1 VTRSISSSNTTLGSS
16 SQPRV
21 GYGAIVL
28 NFAGSSQPDGVLRTL
43 LRPASYASLLCGRT
57 ISRVTLALTVF
68 WTSDYGTKN
77 AAECTEPFNVSIH
90 RLLTAPASVTN
101 ATWATM
107 PGAAGGHY
115 DAASPL
121 VTFVVPPPSA
131 LEGTFPRINVTSVA
145 MADDANAW
153 ARNSTS
159 AWIMTTTASTRS
171 CFFELLT
178 VGSTASTII
187 MEAVANE
194 TGAPRTCGPTAAP
207 TTTPTTTAPTS
218 APTSEPTATPTT
230 AVPTSAPTSEPTAT
244 PTTAAPTSAPTSAP
258 SSSPTH
264 TPTVKAATVDVVQSQ
279 TTAVSPPESDLTMRF
294 VSSIDLQLTVRT
306 LSEAERVESEA
317 VCGNLTTAGLLG
329 VYEITSNATAG
340 SFAVNLT
347 VEALDKPYGTDDRNV
362 YLCLDGTWTPTAD
375 VCRALNITAIAN
387 SSPDPDHRT
396 FVATLCHFSTYLV
409 AEYNNATRTCASS
422 KYGCLC
428 TSDGRMSDY
437 GIVAVSGAVVF
448 VAARLFAAFRWPP
461 RWWKLL
467 LKLLQLAGAVVLAA
481 GLLVDLWTW
490 ELDPDARV
498 GNVAATAAVAPLF
511 ALAGAL
517 ALARLCLTASNVND
531 TSEYTPSKRNRAIP
545 LLSGV
550 SVACICAATGVVA
563 IGVAGEPFHL
573 WWLVALSVVS
583 GAFAI
588 LDGIFG
594 SPRGALA
601 PSDTLDWASVIRVIL
616 RALWAIAFA
625 FLAFAASVRPCDRLY
640 KGPV

>member
-1 VTRSISSSNTTLGSS
+1 
-16 SQPRV
+16 
-21 GYGAIVL
+21 
-28 NFAGSSQPDGVLRTL
+28 
-43 LRPASYASLLCGRT
+43 
-57 ISRVTLALTVF
+57 
-68 WTSDYGTKN
+68 
-77 AAECTEPFNVSIH
+77 
-90 RLLTAPASVTN
+90 
-101 ATWATM
+101 
-107 PGAAGGHY
+107 
-115 DAASPL
+115 
-121 VTFVVPPPSA
+121 
-131 LEGTFPRINVTSVA
+131 
-145 MADDANAW
+145 
-153 ARNSTS
+153 
-159 AWIMTTTASTRS
+159 
-171 CFFELLT
+171 
-178 VGSTASTII
+178 
-187 MEAVANE
+187 
-194 TGAPRTCGPTAAP
+194 
-207 TTTPTTTAPTS
+207 
-218 APTSEPTATPTT
+218 
-230 AVPTSAPTSEPTAT
+230 
-244 PTTAAPTSAPTSAP
+244 
-258 SSSPTH
+258 
-264 TPTVKAATVDVVQSQ
+264 VKAATVDVVQSQ

-306 LSEAERVESEA
+306 LSEA